1 MIGMVSNSGY
11 KCRVC
16 NSNNFLGKE
25 IQLLEVSQE
34 EEIIPDLDR
43 PLSENSP
50 EKFFS
55 DLVPLVLPFWQ
66 CLALELDVD
75 LKKVQE
81 MFHKE
86 SESERCFQFLYHW
99 WK

>member
-1 MIGMVSNSGY
+1 MKLKDCKKI
-11 KCRVC
+11 
-16 NSNNFLGKE
+16 E
-25 IQLLEVSQE
+25 LLESSLQ
-34 EEIIPDLDR
+34 IDINPDLDK
-43 PLSENSP
+43 PLTDKSP
-50 EKFFS
+50 ERFFS

-81 MFHKE
+81 MFNQE
-86 SESERCFQFLYHW
+86 SEKEKCYQFLYQW